1 MCLCYCDMYLRTCC
15 CKGSDDESDQGDPG
29 AVLSV
34 PEFRI
39 PNGLGVP
46 LGYLHNVNDALN
58 RYHVVDLKMLHLY
71 LYGKLT
77 RDSLLMLN
85 IKKFKGYE
93 YNTASRRHIH
103 KFEETLRMD
112 PHKLRIM
119 CDMLDL
125 DIEGGTR
132 DQAFRLVEFLVKP
145 ESNSPYF
152 RCVRTIESIA
162 KTYHRVCVYRIL
174 NSILFKAVSDE
185 DYESDAETMVAC
197 SEKTRDGSEYSEGSC
212 VGSSECCRAICDIS
226 DSEKEAETKL
236 MSDKDIS
243 SSIDDTTVI
252 SQQDESGFLAS
263 GETSVCDEK
272 VAKPGIG
279 LEVALPGYAS
289 ARRLPTDDDVRR
301 FLQKILK
308 GLNLE
313 KITMNTICRAVYSQF
328 PDYDLVNKRD
338 FITATVKS
346 LL

>member
-1 MCLCYCDMYLRTCC
+1 MCLCYCDMYLKTCC

-29 AVLSV
+29 AVLNV

-103 KFEETLRMD
+103 KFEETLCMD
-112 PHKLRIM
+112 PHKLRVL

-162 KTYHRVCVYRIL
+162 KTYHR
-174 NSILFKAVSDE
+174 AVSDD

-197 SEKTRDGSEYSEGSC
+197 SERARDGSDYSEGSC

-226 DSEKEAETKL
+226 DSEKEADTK
-236 MSDKDIS
+236 MISDKEIS
-243 SSIDDTTVI
+243 SSIDDTTVL
-252 SQQDESGFLAS
+252 SQPDESGSLAS
-263 GETSVCDEK
+263 GEITSVCDEK

-279 LEVALPGYAS
+279 QEIALPGYAR
-289 ARRLPTDDDVRR
+289 ARRLPT
-301 FLQKILK
+301 L
-308 GLNLE
+308 LNG
-313 KITMNTICRAVYSQF
+313 Y
-328 PDYDLVNKRD
+328 
-338 FITATVKS
+338 
-346 LL
+346 